1 MPDNP
6 LHLLMHPRS
15 IATAGASNNPMKM
28 GTLQALSILKDGW
41 QGTFYPVHPTEKTVL
56 GHKAYAS
63 PLDLPEAPDLAVLIV
78 PTDQVVSVLE
88 DFAKIGTKRAIIISA
103 GFGETGPAGRELE
116 QRLKAI
122 AAASGMRFLGPNCMG
137 ILNTE
142 ISLNVTIATPE
153 KRPGHLG
160 IASQSG
166 TYVAQ
171 TLSYLRERGIR
182 FSKAISC
189 GNEADIDMTD
199 ILEYLGEDAQT
210 KAIILY
216 IEGIRNGPRFLEAAR
231 RVASMKPVLAQY
243 VGGSNAGARAGLSHT
258 GALAGP
264 DLLYDGIFQQAGI
277 IRCHS
282 IEDLYAHGWVHATQP
297 RLRGNRLAVVTN
309 SGGPGTA
316 ISHHA
321 DLGGMTLPRFSD
333 ALQAKIRPLIPPH
346 AAGTNPVDVT
356 FHLDMQILAVTIPEL
371 IMESG
376 EVDGLILHGAIG
388 SGFMKMVY
396 PRVRELMGNMSR
408 EAFLEMTTRD
418 MSDAVALPAKFHL
431 PLVISSF
438 FGREDDSTSLYMDH
452 EIPVFDSPEKAARG
466 MASLLRYREIRER
479 KPFVKPTHPT
489 ENREAALIIRAAL
502 DAGQNALDEHQ
513 AKQVLAAYGVPV
525 TREEKAST
533 ENEALEISRR
543 IGFPLAMKGC
553 DWEIMHK
560 SGKGLIA
567 LGIWTEAALRKAF
580 RAVRK
585 AAGRAIPVL
594 VQEMMTGSRE
604 FVAGMTRFP
613 GFGPCIL
620 FGLGGV
626 FTEAL
631 KDAAFRAAPLSAT
644 EADEMLMAI
653 RANDLLGDF
662 RGLPAVDLP
671 ALAGI
676 LQTIGAIALLHPE
689 VAEIDLNPV
698 IIAGSKPVVADA
710 LFVIAGSVRLP
721 ASRGRASR

>member
-6 LHLLMHPRS
+6 LHLLLHPRS

-41 QGTFYPVHPTEKTVL
+41 QGTFYPIHPNEKTVL
-56 GHKAYAS
+56 GHKAFAS
-63 PLDLPEAPDLAVLIV
+63 PLDLPEPPDLAVLIV
-78 PTDQVVSVLE
+78 PTDQVAPVLE
-88 DFAKIGTKRAIIISA
+88 DFAKIGTKRAIIVSG
-103 GFGETGPAGRELE
+103 GFKETGPAGRELE
-116 QRLKAI
+116 ERLKEI
-122 AAASGMRFLGPNCMG
+122 AAASGMRFLGPNCIG
-137 ILNTE
+137 ILNTA
-142 ISLNVTIATPE
+142 ISLNVTISALE

-160 IASQSG
+160 LVSQSG
-166 TYVAQ
+166 TYVTQ

-182 FSKAISC
+182 FSKAVSC
-189 GNEADIDMTD
+189 GNEADIDMAD
-199 ILEYLGEDAQT
+199 VLEYLGEDEQT

-216 IEGIRNGPRFLEAAR
+216 IEGIRNGPRFLDVAR
-231 RVASMKPVLAQY
+231 RVASVKPVLAQY
-243 VGGSNAGARAGLSHT
+243 VGGSAAGARAGLSHT

-282 IEDLYAHGWVHATQP
+282 IEDLYAHGWAHATQP
-297 RLRGNRLAVVTN
+297 RIRGNRLAVVTN

-316 ISHHA
+316 ISHYA
-321 DLGGMTLPRFSD
+321 DLGGMTLPHFSD

-346 AAGTNPVDVT
+346 AAGANPVDLT
-356 FHLDMQILAVTIPEL
+356 YHTDMQVLAVTIPEL

-376 EVDGLILHGAIG
+376 EADGLVLHGAIS

-396 PRVRELMGNMSR
+396 SHVNELLGGISR
-408 EAFLEMTTRD
+408 ETFLELATRD
-418 MSDAVALPAKFHL
+418 MTAAAGLAKKYQL

-438 FGREDDSTSLYMDH
+438 FGRDDDSTASYMDH
-452 EIPVFDSPEKAARG
+452 DIPVFDSPEKAARG
-466 MASLLRYREIRER
+466 MASLLRYKEIRER
-479 KPFVKPTHPT
+479 KPFVKPTLPT
-489 ENREAALIIRAAL
+489 ENPEAARIIRSAFA
-502 DAGQNALDEHQ
+502 AGQNALDEHQ
-513 AKQVLAAYGVPV
+513 AKQVLATYGVPV

-543 IGFPLAMKGC
+543 IGFPLAVKAC
-553 DWEIMHK
+553 AWEIMHK

-567 LGIWTEAALRKAF
+567 LDIRTEAALRKAF

-594 VQEMMTGSRE
+594 VQEMVSGSRE

-613 GFGPCIL
+613 GFGPCVL

-631 KDAAFRAAPLSAT
+631 RDAAFRSAPLSGT
-644 EADEMLMAI
+644 EAEEMLLAI
-653 RANDLLGDF
+653 RASDLLGEF

-676 LQTIGAIALLHPE
+676 LQAIGIIALLHPE

-710 LFVIAGSVRLP
+710 LFIIAG
-721 ASRGRASR
+721 